1 MKKFIVEKEII
12 LFDYLKEKLNNL
24 SKNSVKNLLH
34 DKYIYVNDVCITKYD
49 YLLKINDVV
58 SVKSSNE
65 LDIIYEDNDII
76 VVNKKEGLL
85 TISTGKEKNNTLY
98 NMVSN
103 YVKRLNKKNKIFI
116 INRIDKDTSGI
127 VMLAKSE
134 KVKNMYQDKWNNIVL
149 GRHYYAIVEGKFKI
163 KEGKIE
169 SYLFEDK
176 NYIVHSCND
185 KNKGK
190 LAITEYKVIKEKN
203 NKTLLDINIK
213 TGRKNQIRVHMKE
226 NNTPIIGDNKYGIKS
241 KGRMYL
247 HAYKL
252 EVINPKTNKK
262 MIFETKIPNNFIL
275 Q

>member
-1 MKKFIVEKEII
+1 MKKKII
-12 LFDYLKEKLNNL
+12 LKKDLQ
-24 SKNSVKNLLH
+24 LL
-34 DKYIYVNDVCITKYD
+34 
-49 YLLKINDVV
+49 
-58 SVKSSNE
+58 
-65 LDIIYEDNDII
+65 
-76 VVNKKEGLL
+76 
-85 TISTGKEKNNTLY
+85 
-98 NMVSN
+98 
-103 YVKRLNKKNKIFI
+103 
-116 INRIDKDTSGI
+116 
-127 VMLAKSE
+127 
-134 KVKNMYQDKWNNIVL
+134 L
-149 GRHYYAIVEGKFKI
+149 G

-169 SYLFEDK
+169 NYLFEDK

-262 MIFETKIPNNFIL
+262 MIFETKIPKDFIL

>member
-1 MKKFIVEKEII
+1 MKKFTVEKEII

-24 SKNSVKNLLH
+24 SKNSIKNLLH
-34 DKYIYVNDVCITKYD
+34 DKYIYVNDKNITKYD
-49 YLLKINDVV
+49 YLLKINDIVEI
-58 SVKSSNE
+58 KTSNE

-76 VVNKKEGLL
+76 VINKPEGLL
-85 TISTGKEKNNTLY
+85 TVSTEKEKSHTLY
-98 NMVSN
+98 KMVSD
-103 YVKRLNKKNKIFI
+103 YVKRINKKNKIFI

-127 VMLAKSE
+127 VMFAKSE
-134 KVKNMYQDKWNNIVL
+134 KIKNMYQDNWDDIVL
-149 GRHYYAIVEGKFKI
+149 GRYYFAIVDGKI
-163 KEGKIE
+163 KENGKIE
-169 SYLFEDK
+169 NYLFEDK
-176 NYIVHSCND
+176 NYIMHSTKD

-226 NNTPIIGDNKYGIKS
+226 NNTPIIGDSKYGIKS

-262 MIFETKIPNNFIL
+262 MIFETKIPKDFIL